1 MASTFP
7 RCSAAVFGVL
17 SLACSTAQAAAR
29 PAQDPG
35 ESAAQP
41 EPVLDLEKV
50 FELSKALTLGSDS
63 FSGWL
68 PEGQAYLATQNGAL
82 VRVDAESGQSEP
94 HFDPARAE
102 QAFAALPGIGAELAA
117 ELAGAARESLAP
129 TKDAALVNACG
140 DLFHYRLHDGRAVR
154 LTHDPLEEVGESLSP
169 DGELAAYISNWNLHL
184 VPTGGGTPRPLTT
197 EGDENHLYGR
207 LDWVYQ
213 EELYGRGNFQ
223 GFWWSPDS
231 QRIAC
236 LILDETEVPQ
246 YTIPDHRKTR
256 PEVEVWRYPKAGDPN
271 PRAALAVLDVAGG
284 APSAVRPLALR
295 RPRRS

>member
-35 ESAAQP
+35 ESAARGA
-41 EPVLDLEKV
+41 EAGRLDLERV

-82 VRVDAESGQSEP
+82 VRVDAESGQAEP

-140 DLFHYRLHDGRAVR
+140 R
-154 LTHDPLEEVGESLSP
+154 PLLLSP
-169 DGELAAYISNWNLHL
+169 RRSARRAPDPRPARGGRRELLARRQAGGLHQRL
-184 VPTGGGTPRPLTT
+184 DIHVVPTAGGAPRALTT
-197 EGDENHLYGR
+197 RATRTTCYGR

-213 EELYGRGNFQ
+213 EEVYGRGNFQ
-223 GFWWSPDS
+223 GYWWSPDS
-231 QRIAC
+231 
-236 LILDETEVPQ
+236 
-246 YTIPDHRKTR
+246 
-256 PEVEVWRYPKAGDPN
+256 
-271 PRAALAVLDVAGG
+271 RA
-284 APSAVRPLALR
+284 S
-295 RPRRS
+295 RS